1 MTTSHSRSLTYK
13 LLKFVGHQPIQISRF
28 VARLLAGLINNF
40 HLADT
45 AKSICLNLEIALPE
59 LSEAQREKITRN
71 AIKNEMLSYFEFFS
85 IWGSSTEKNL
95 TRLHK
100 VFGEHY
106 FREALQVNKGLVLVI
121 PHFGTWE
128 IINNWCSQYTKMTI
142 LYKPVK
148 DPGAE
153 LFVREARSRE
163 HAHLVPTDETG
174 VREIFKA
181 LKQGG
186 TTAILP
192 DHTPNV
198 GGDMV
203 DYFGIP
209 VASSNLS
216 AKLIQKTKA
225 RALLVYALR
234 NEDGGFDM
242 YFEPM
247 DEQIYAV
254 SAEQGTR
261 LIHQSIENLIQRYPE
276 HYHWSYKRFKA
287 NPELAGIYN
296 LSRDQAMIK
305 IRQLKQHQHAAASVT
320 SATADDSSVSV

>member
-1 MTTSHSRSLTYK
+1 MTTPHSQSLTYK
-13 LLKFVGHQPIQISRF
+13 LLKFVGRQPIQISRF
-28 VARLLAGLINNF
+28 VARLLAGLINNL

-45 AKSICLNLEIALPE
+45 AKSICLNLEIAFPE
-59 LSEAQREKITRN
+59 LSETQREKIARN

-85 IWGSSTEKNL
+85 IWGSSNEKNL
-95 TRLHK
+95 GRLHK
-100 VFGEHY
+100 IVGEQY
-106 FREALQVNKGLVLVI
+106 FHEALAAKKGLVLIV

-128 IINNWCSQYTKMTI
+128 IINAWCAQYTAMTI

-163 HAHLVPTDETG
+163 HAHLVPTDDSG

-192 DHTPNV
+192 DHTPNI

-209 VASSNLS
+209 VASSSLS

-225 RALLVYALR
+225 SALLLYALR
-234 NEDGGFDM
+234 NDKNGFDL
-242 YFEPM
+242 YIEPI
-247 DEQIYAV
+247 DEQIYAG
-254 SAEQGTR
+254 SGKDGTR
-261 LIHQSIENLIQRYPE
+261 IIHQSIENLIQRYPE

-296 LSRDQAMIK
+296 LPREQAMAK
-305 IRQLKQHQHAAASVT
+305 VQQLKQNLKTAAPVT
-320 SATADDSSVSV
+320 SATAADSAASA